1 MCFVYLFFFLMIRR
15 PPRSTRTDTLFPYT
29 TLFRSRLQR
38 AREDGSRS
46 DQIVAVADHA
56 RCSGADSR
64 GLLEIVQVGPRR
76 SGPSV
81 TLRVP
86 GTSAGDVADRAS
98 DPLVPVVRDQRRS
111 PGIVAQLTRFVRTP
125 LRLADTTALQIGR
138 AHVRTEEHPS
148 ELQSLMRFS
157 YAVFCL

>member
-1 MCFVYLFFFLMIRR
+1 MRISYLGSDVVSSDLGRIAR
-15 PPRSTRTDTLFPYT
+15 YGAVH
-29 TLFRSRLQR
+29 SRLQR
-38 AREDGSRS
+38 AREDGSRN

-86 GTSAGDVADRAS
+86 GTRAGDVADRAS
-98 DPLVPVVRDQRRS
+98 APLVPVVRYQRRS
-111 PGIVAQLTRFVRTP
+111 PGIVAPPPRLDRNRHASGKGLSVR
-125 LRLADTTALQIGR
+125 LDLGGG
-138 AHVRTEEHPS
+138 
-148 ELQSLMRFS
+148 
-157 YAVFCL
+157 

>member
-1 MCFVYLFFFLMIRR
+1 MLAENAGALLKQHDAAIIGVDIARDDAGRIARYGAVH
-15 PPRSTRTDTLFPYT
+15 
-29 TLFRSRLQR
+29 SRLQR

-46 DQIVAVADHA
+46 DQIVAVVDHA
-56 RCSGADSR
+56 SCSGADSR

-86 GTSAGDVADRAS
+86 GTSAGGVANRAS

-111 PGIVAQLTRFVRTP
+111 PGIVAPPTRLVRTP
-125 LRLADTTALQIGR
+125 PRRSGNRRRGKDGGR
-138 AHVRTEEHPS
+138 
-148 ELQSLMRFS
+148 
-157 YAVFCL
+157 